1 MTPISEFIEIKEVT
15 HEELVEKQLNELA
28 TVREQIASVAAS
40 FDIAIAELQ
49 AAKAEAIGDEL
60 PAVEKE
66 LIKFIKTEIAFVAHT
81 VRGEGFQAV
90 WSKGRTS
97 WDTKGLV
104 KLIPTIQD
112 EELRQ
117 RFEACQK
124 TGKPSVS
131 IRVVKKAEVVEEM
144 GSLF

>member
-1 MTPISEFIEIKEVT
+1 MDNQENVT
-15 HEELVEKQLNELA
+15 QVENWLDELA
-28 TVREQIASVAAS
+28 TIRGQIASMAEPY
-40 FDIAIAELQ
+40 DTAIAQLQ
-49 AAKAEAIGDEL
+49 VERAEAVGNEL
-60 PAVEKE
+60 PTVERE
-66 LIKFIKTEIAFVAHT
+66 LIKYIKAETAFVAHT

-104 KLIPTIQD
+104 KLIPEIED
-112 EELRQ
+112 EELQQ
-117 RFEACQK
+117 RFSGCQK

-131 IRVVKKAEVVEEM
+131 IRVVKKAKVVEEA